1 MNENARP
8 EKAGNLGNIGG
19 RTGAGTGI
27 AGATRADPLEGLAS
41 GSHRDDARSQQPLG
55 REALDVV
62 VAWSIIGIFLV
73 VMMAVIHEL
82 SLILIPVVM
91 AIVVGMILGIA
102 AEKLGSYGIPGFGVA
117 LILSTLVAAVMF
129 FVVNS
134 LIDPVSQLAS
144 EGPALVE
151 RSIDRF
157 LPYLQNLRW
166 LNISAA
172 TFSMGS
178 MSMESLISRS
188 GEIISVLGSNVT
200 PAVIQ
205 GMIFLAA
212 LLMFLYSRLRL
223 RKAIIMAFPARHQ
236 RLRTIR
242 IIASVEEVLGT
253 YFATAA
259 LIYAG
264 LGVTMV
270 VIAYLGGLAMPL
282 LWGLFAF
289 LSSFVPFLGITAM
302 TISLAVAGIIT
313 HDNIILA
320 LLPAAI
326 FFTIHLLMENLAFP
340 AVVGRNMEI
349 NPFLVFVMIIFWTWM
364 WGAAGAMLA
373 LPLSL
378 IAMTVTRELFPSR
391 RVVPKLPD

>member
-1 MNENARP
+1 MNENAKP
-8 EKAGNLGNIGG
+8 DLS
-19 RTGAGTGI
+19 GT
-27 AGATRADPLEGLAS
+27 AALPVNKADPLATPAS
-41 GSHRDDARSQQPLG
+41 VSQRDDARSQQPLG
-55 REALDVV
+55 REALDVF
-62 VAWSIIGIFLV
+62 VAWSVIGIFLI
-73 VMMAVIHEL
+73 MSMAVIHEL
-82 SLILIPVVM
+82 SMILMPVVM
-91 AIVVGMILGIA
+91 AVVVGMILGIS
-102 AEKLGSYGIPGFGVA
+102 AEKLASYGIPGAGVA
-117 LILSTLVAAVMF
+117 IILSTLVAAVIF

-144 EGPALVE
+144 EGPALIE

-157 LPYLQNLRW
+157 LPYLENLRW

-178 MSMESLISRS
+178 MSMESLLSRS
-188 GEIISVLGSNVT
+188 GEIISLLGANVT
-200 PAVIQ
+200 PAIVQ
-205 GMIFLAA
+205 GLIFLAA

-223 RKAIIMAFPARHQ
+223 RKALIMAFPARHQ

-242 IIASVEEVLGT
+242 IIGSVEKVLGT
-253 YFATAA
+253 YFATAS
-259 LIYAG
+259 LIYAA
-264 LGVTMV
+264 LGVTMI

-289 LSSFVPFLGITAM
+289 LSSFIPFLGITLM
-302 TISLAVAGIIT
+302 TISLTVAGIIT
-313 HDNIILA
+313 HDNMILA
-320 LLPAAI
+320 LLPAGV

-378 IAMTVTRELFPSR
+378 IVMTVTRELFPSR
-391 RVVPKLPD
+391 RVVPNLPD

>member
-8 EKAGNLGNIGG
+8 EKTGSLAS
-19 RTGAGTGI
+19 TGAHAGATAGTI
-27 AGATRADPLEGLAS
+27 PATRADPLEVPAS
-41 GSHRDDARSQQPLG
+41 GQRRDDARSQQPLG

-62 VAWSIIGIFLV
+62 VAWSVIGIFLI
-73 VMMAVIHEL
+73 MLMAVIHEL

-117 LILSTLVAAVMF
+117 LILSSLVAAVMF
-129 FVVNS
+129 FVINS
-134 LIDPVSQLAS
+134 LTEPLSLLAS
-144 EGPALVE
+144 EGPALIE

-157 LPYLQNLRW
+157 LPYLQSLRW

-172 TFSMGS
+172 SFSMGS

-188 GEIISVLGSNVT
+188 GEIISVLGSNIT

-205 GMIFLAA
+205 GLIFLAA

-242 IIASVEEVLGT
+242 IIGSVEEVLGT

-302 TISLAVAGIIT
+302 TISLTVAGIIT
-313 HDNIILA
+313 HDNIVLA

-364 WGAAGAMLA
+364 WGAVGAMLA

-378 IAMTVTRELFPSR
+378 IVMAIIDELFIEEKAQPQ
-391 RVVPKLPD
+391 LPG

>member
-1 MNENARP
+1 MNENAKP
-8 EKAGNLGNIGG
+8 DL
-19 RTGAGTGI
+19 AGTS
-27 AGATRADPLEGLAS
+27 ALPVDKADPLATPAS
-41 GSHRDDARSQQPLG
+41 LSQRDDARSQQPLG
-55 REALDVV
+55 REALDVF
-62 VAWSIIGIFLV
+62 VAWSVIGIFLI
-73 VMMAVIHEL
+73 MSMAVIHEL
-82 SLILIPVVM
+82 SMILMPVVM
-91 AIVVGMILGIA
+91 AVVVGMILGIS
-102 AEKLGSYGIPGFGVA
+102 AEKLASYGIPGAGVA
-117 LILSTLVAAVMF
+117 IILSTLVAAVIF

-144 EGPALVE
+144 EGPALIE

-157 LPYLQNLRW
+157 LPYLENLRW

-178 MSMESLISRS
+178 MSMESLLSRS
-188 GEIISVLGSNVT
+188 GEIISLLGANVT
-200 PAVIQ
+200 PAIVQ
-205 GMIFLAA
+205 GLIFLAA

-223 RKAIIMAFPARHQ
+223 RKALIMAFPARHQ

-242 IIASVEEVLGT
+242 IIGSVEKVLGT
-253 YFATAA
+253 YFATAS
-259 LIYAG
+259 LIYAA
-264 LGVTMV
+264 LGVTMI

-289 LSSFVPFLGITAM
+289 LSSFIPFLGITLM
-302 TISLAVAGIIT
+302 TISLTVAGIIT
-313 HDNIILA
+313 HDNMILA
-320 LLPAAI
+320 LLPAGV

-378 IAMTVTRELFPSR
+378 IVMTVTRELFPSR
-391 RVVPKLPD
+391 RVVPNLPD

>member
-1 MNENARP
+1 MNENAKP
-8 EKAGNLGNIGG
+8 DHAGPATL
-19 RTGAGTGI
+19 I
-27 AGATRADPLEGLAS
+27 ADHADPLATPAS
-41 GSHRDDARSQQPLG
+41 VSQRDDARSQQPLG
-55 REALDVV
+55 REALDVF
-62 VAWSIIGIFLV
+62 VAWSVIGIFLI
-73 VMMAVIHEL
+73 MSMAVIHEL
-82 SLILIPVVM
+82 SMILMPVVM
-91 AIVVGMILGIA
+91 AVVVGMILGIS
-102 AEKLGSYGIPGFGVA
+102 AEKLASYGIPGAGVA
-117 LILSTLVAAVMF
+117 IILSSLVAAVIF

-134 LIDPVSQLAS
+134 LIDPVSQLAT
-144 EGPALVE
+144 EGPALIE

-157 LPYLQNLRW
+157 LPYVENFRW

-178 MSMESLISRS
+178 MSMESLLSRS
-188 GEIISVLGSNVT
+188 GEIISLLGANVT
-200 PAVIQ
+200 PAIVQ
-205 GMIFLAA
+205 GLIFLAA

-223 RKAIIMAFPARHQ
+223 RKALIMAFPARHQ

-242 IIASVEEVLGT
+242 IIGSVEKVLGT
-253 YFATAA
+253 YFATAS
-259 LIYAG
+259 LIYAA
-264 LGVTMV
+264 LGVTMI
-270 VIAYLGGLAMPL
+270 VIAYFGGLAMPL

-289 LSSFVPFLGITAM
+289 LSSFIPFLGITLM
-302 TISLAVAGIIT
+302 TISLTVAGIIT
-313 HDNIILA
+313 HDNMILA
-320 LLPAAI
+320 LLPAGV

-391 RVVPKLPD
+391 KVVPNLPD

>member
-1 MNENARP
+1 MNKNAKP
-8 EKAGNLGNIGG
+8 DL
-19 RTGAGTGI
+19 AGTAALALDKG
-27 AGATRADPLEGLAS
+27 DPLLTPAAVS
-41 GSHRDDARSQQPLG
+41 QRDDARSQQPLG
-55 REALDVV
+55 REALDVF
-62 VAWSIIGIFLV
+62 VAWSIIGIFLI
-73 VMMAVIHEL
+73 MSMAVIHEL
-82 SLILIPVVM
+82 SMILMPVVM
-91 AIVVGMILGIA
+91 AVVVGMILGIS
-102 AEKLGSYGIPGFGVA
+102 AEKLASYGIPGAGVA
-117 LILSTLVAAVMF
+117 LILSTLVAAVIF

-134 LIDPVSQLAS
+134 LIDPVSQLAT
-144 EGPALVE
+144 EGPALIE

-157 LPYLQNLRW
+157 LPYVQNLRW

-188 GEIISVLGSNVT
+188 GEIITLLGANVT
-200 PAVIQ
+200 PAIVQ
-205 GMIFLAA
+205 GLIFLAA

-223 RKAIIMAFPARHQ
+223 RKALIMVFPARHQ

-242 IIASVEEVLGT
+242 IIGSVEKVLGT
-253 YFATAA
+253 YFATAS
-259 LIYAG
+259 LIYAA
-264 LGVTMV
+264 LGVTMI
-270 VIAYLGGLAMPL
+270 VIAYLGGLSMPL

-289 LSSFVPFLGITAM
+289 LSSFVPFLGITLM
-302 TISLAVAGIIT
+302 TISLTIAGIIA
-313 HDNIILA
+313 HDNMILA
-320 LLPAAI
+320 LLPAGV

>member
-1 MNENARP
+1 MNENAKP
-8 EKAGNLGNIGG
+8 DLS
-19 RTGAGTGI
+19 GT
-27 AGATRADPLEGLAS
+27 AALPVDKADPLATPAS
-41 GSHRDDARSQQPLG
+41 VSQRDDARSQQPLG
-55 REALDVV
+55 REALDVF
-62 VAWSIIGIFLV
+62 VAWSVIGIFLI
-73 VMMAVIHEL
+73 MSMAVIHEL
-82 SLILIPVVM
+82 SMILMPVVM
-91 AIVVGMILGIA
+91 AVVVGMILGIS
-102 AEKLGSYGIPGFGVA
+102 AEKLASYGIPGAGVA
-117 LILSTLVAAVMF
+117 IILSTLVAAVIF

-144 EGPALVE
+144 EGPALIE

-157 LPYLQNLRW
+157 LPYLENLRW

-178 MSMESLISRS
+178 MSMESLPSRS
-188 GEIISVLGSNVT
+188 GEIISLLGANVT
-200 PAVIQ
+200 PAIVQ
-205 GMIFLAA
+205 GLIFLAA

-223 RKAIIMAFPARHQ
+223 RKALIMAFPARHQ

-242 IIASVEEVLGT
+242 IIGSVEKVLGT
-253 YFATAA
+253 YFATAS
-259 LIYAG
+259 LIYAA
-264 LGVTMV
+264 LGVTMI

-289 LSSFVPFLGITAM
+289 LSSFIPFLGITLM
-302 TISLAVAGIIT
+302 TISLTVAGIIT
-313 HDNIILA
+313 HDNMILA
-320 LLPAAI
+320 LLPAGV

-378 IAMTVTRELFPSR
+378 IVMTVTRELFPSR
-391 RVVPKLPD
+391 RVVPNLPD

>member
-1 MNENARP
+1 MNENAKP
-8 EKAGNLGNIGG
+8 DLS
-19 RTGAGTGI
+19 GT
-27 AGATRADPLEGLAS
+27 AALPVDKADPLATPAS
-41 GSHRDDARSQQPLG
+41 VSQRDDARSQQPLG
-55 REALDVV
+55 REALDVF
-62 VAWSIIGIFLV
+62 VAWSVIGIFLI
-73 VMMAVIHEL
+73 MSMAVIHEL
-82 SLILIPVVM
+82 SMILMPVVM
-91 AIVVGMILGIA
+91 AVVVGMILGIS
-102 AEKLGSYGIPGFGVA
+102 AEKLASYGIPGAGVA
-117 LILSTLVAAVMF
+117 IILSTLVAAVIF

-144 EGPALVE
+144 EGPALIE

-157 LPYLQNLRW
+157 LPYLENLRW

-178 MSMESLISRS
+178 LSMESLLSRS
-188 GEIISVLGSNVT
+188 GEIISLLGANVT
-200 PAVIQ
+200 PAIVQ
-205 GMIFLAA
+205 GLIFLAA

-223 RKAIIMAFPARHQ
+223 RKALIMAFPARHQ

-242 IIASVEEVLGT
+242 IIGSVEKVLGT
-253 YFATAA
+253 YFATAS
-259 LIYAG
+259 LIYAA
-264 LGVTMV
+264 LGVTMI

-289 LSSFVPFLGITAM
+289 LSSFIPFLGITLM
-302 TISLAVAGIIT
+302 TISLTVAGIIT
-313 HDNIILA
+313 HDNMILA
-320 LLPAAI
+320 LLPAGV

-378 IAMTVTRELFPSR
+378 IVMTVTRELFPSR
-391 RVVPKLPD
+391 RVVPNLPD

>member
-1 MNENARP
+1 MNENAKP
-8 EKAGNLGNIGG
+8 DHAGPATL
-19 RTGAGTGI
+19 I
-27 AGATRADPLEGLAS
+27 ADHADPLATPAS
-41 GSHRDDARSQQPLG
+41 VSQRDDARSQQPLG
-55 REALDVV
+55 REALDVF
-62 VAWSIIGIFLV
+62 VAWSVIGIFLI
-73 VMMAVIHEL
+73 MSMAVIHEL
-82 SLILIPVVM
+82 SMILMPVVM
-91 AIVVGMILGIA
+91 AVVVGMILGIS
-102 AEKLGSYGIPGFGVA
+102 AEKLASYGIPGAGVA
-117 LILSTLVAAVMF
+117 IILSSLVAAVIF

-134 LIDPVSQLAS
+134 LIDPVSQLAT
-144 EGPALVE
+144 EGPALIE

-157 LPYLQNLRW
+157 LPYVENFRW

-178 MSMESLISRS
+178 MSMESLLSRS
-188 GEIISVLGSNVT
+188 GEIISLLGANVT
-200 PAVIQ
+200 PAIVQ
-205 GMIFLAA
+205 GLIFLAA

-223 RKAIIMAFPARHQ
+223 RKALIMAFPARHQ

-242 IIASVEEVLGT
+242 IIGSVEKVLGT
-253 YFATAA
+253 YFATAS
-259 LIYAG
+259 LIYAA
-264 LGVTMV
+264 LGVTMI
-270 VIAYLGGLAMPL
+270 VIAYFGGLAMPL

-289 LSSFVPFLGITAM
+289 LSSFIPFLGITLM
-302 TISLAVAGIIT
+302 TISLTVAGIIT
-313 HDNIILA
+313 HDNMILA
-320 LLPAAI
+320 LLPASV

-391 RVVPKLPD
+391 KVVPNLPD

>member
-1 MNENARP
+1 MNKNAKP
-8 EKAGNLGNIGG
+8 DL
-19 RTGAGTGI
+19 AGTAALALDKG
-27 AGATRADPLEGLAS
+27 DPLLTPAS
-41 GSHRDDARSQQPLG
+41 VSQRDDARSQQPLG
-55 REALDVV
+55 REALDVF
-62 VAWSIIGIFLV
+62 VAWSIIGIFLI
-73 VMMAVIHEL
+73 MSMAVIHEL
-82 SLILIPVVM
+82 SMILMPVVM
-91 AIVVGMILGIA
+91 AVVVGMILGIS
-102 AEKLGSYGIPGFGVA
+102 AEKLASYGIPGAGVA
-117 LILSTLVAAVMF
+117 LILSTLVAAVIF

-134 LIDPVSQLAS
+134 LIDPVSQLAT
-144 EGPALVE
+144 EGPALIE

-157 LPYLQNLRW
+157 LPYVQNLRW

-188 GEIISVLGSNVT
+188 GEIITLLGANVT
-200 PAVIQ
+200 PAIVQ
-205 GMIFLAA
+205 GLIFLAA

-223 RKAIIMAFPARHQ
+223 RKALIMVFPARHQ

-242 IIASVEEVLGT
+242 IIGSVEKVLGT
-253 YFATAA
+253 YFATAS
-259 LIYAG
+259 LIYAA
-264 LGVTMV
+264 LGVTMI
-270 VIAYLGGLAMPL
+270 VIAYVGGLSMPL

-289 LSSFVPFLGITAM
+289 LSSFVPFLGITLM
-302 TISLAVAGIIT
+302 TISLTIAGIIA
-313 HDNIILA
+313 HDNRILA
-320 LLPAAI
+320 RLPAGV
-326 FFTIHLLMENLAFP
+326 FFTIHLVLENLAFP
-340 AVVGRNMEI
+340 AVFGRTMEI

>member
-1 MNENARP
+1 MNENAKP
-8 EKAGNLGNIGG
+8 DLS
-19 RTGAGTGI
+19 GT
-27 AGATRADPLEGLAS
+27 AALPVDKADPLATPAS
-41 GSHRDDARSQQPLG
+41 VSQRDDARSQQPLG
-55 REALDVV
+55 REALDVF
-62 VAWSIIGIFLV
+62 VAWSVIGIFLI
-73 VMMAVIHEL
+73 MSMAVIHEL
-82 SLILIPVVM
+82 SMILMPVVM
-91 AIVVGMILGIA
+91 AVVVGMILGIS
-102 AEKLGSYGIPGFGVA
+102 AEKLASYGIPGAGVA
-117 LILSTLVAAVMF
+117 IILSTLVAAVIF

-144 EGPALVE
+144 EGPALIE

-157 LPYLQNLRW
+157 LPYLENLRW

-178 MSMESLISRS
+178 MSMESLLSRS
-188 GEIISVLGSNVT
+188 GEIISLLGANVT
-200 PAVIQ
+200 PAIVQ
-205 GMIFLAA
+205 GLIFLAA

-223 RKAIIMAFPARHQ
+223 RKALIMAFPARHQ

-242 IIASVEEVLGT
+242 IIGSVEKVLGT
-253 YFATAA
+253 YFATAS
-259 LIYAG
+259 LIYAA
-264 LGVTMV
+264 LGVTMI

-289 LSSFVPFLGITAM
+289 LSSFIPFLGITLM
-302 TISLAVAGIIT
+302 TISLTVAGIIT
-313 HDNIILA
+313 HDNMILA
-320 LLPAAI
+320 LLPAGV

-378 IAMTVTRELFPSR
+378 IVMTVTRELFPSR
-391 RVVPKLPD
+391 RVVPNLPD

>member
-1 MNENARP
+1 MNKNAKP
-8 EKAGNLGNIGG
+8 DV
-19 RTGAGTGI
+19 AGT
-27 AGATRADPLEGLAS
+27 AALALDKVDPLLTPAAVS
-41 GSHRDDARSQQPLG
+41 QRDDARSQQPLG
-55 REALDVV
+55 REALDVF
-62 VAWSIIGIFLV
+62 VAWSIIGIFLI
-73 VMMAVIHEL
+73 MSMAVIHEL
-82 SLILIPVVM
+82 SMILMPVVM
-91 AIVVGMILGIA
+91 AVVVGMILGIS
-102 AEKLGSYGIPGFGVA
+102 AEKLASYGIPGAGVA
-117 LILSTLVAAVMF
+117 LILSTLVAAVIF

-134 LIDPVSQLAS
+134 LIDPVSQLAT
-144 EGPALVE
+144 EGPALIE

-157 LPYLQNLRW
+157 LPYVQNLRW

-188 GEIISVLGSNVT
+188 GEIITLLGANVT
-200 PAVIQ
+200 PAIVQ
-205 GMIFLAA
+205 GLIFLAA

-223 RKAIIMAFPARHQ
+223 RKALIMVFPARHQ

-242 IIASVEEVLGT
+242 IIASVEKVLGT
-253 YFATAA
+253 YFATAS
-259 LIYAG
+259 LIYAA
-264 LGVTMV
+264 LGVTMI
-270 VIAYLGGLAMPL
+270 VIAYLGGLSMPL

-289 LSSFVPFLGITAM
+289 LSSFVPFLGITLM
-302 TISLAVAGIIT
+302 TISLTIAGIIA
-313 HDNIILA
+313 HDNMILA
-320 LLPAAI
+320 LLPAGV

>member
-1 MNENARP
+1 MNENAKP
-8 EKAGNLGNIGG
+8 DLS
-19 RTGAGTGI
+19 GT
-27 AGATRADPLEGLAS
+27 AALPVDEADPLATPAS
-41 GSHRDDARSQQPLG
+41 VSQRDDARSQQPLG
-55 REALDVV
+55 REALDVF
-62 VAWSIIGIFLV
+62 VAWSVIGIFLI
-73 VMMAVIHEL
+73 MSMAVIHEL
-82 SLILIPVVM
+82 SMILMPVVM
-91 AIVVGMILGIA
+91 AVVVGMILGIS
-102 AEKLGSYGIPGFGVA
+102 AEKLASYGIPGAGVA
-117 LILSTLVAAVMF
+117 IILSTLVAAVIF

-144 EGPALVE
+144 EGPALIE

-157 LPYLQNLRW
+157 LPYLENLRW

-178 MSMESLISRS
+178 MSMESLLSRS
-188 GEIISVLGSNVT
+188 GEIISLLGANVT
-200 PAVIQ
+200 PAIVQ
-205 GMIFLAA
+205 GLIFLAA

-223 RKAIIMAFPARHQ
+223 RKALIMAFPARHQ

-242 IIASVEEVLGT
+242 IIGSVEKVLGT
-253 YFATAA
+253 YFATAS
-259 LIYAG
+259 LIYAA
-264 LGVTMV
+264 LGVTMI

-289 LSSFVPFLGITAM
+289 LSSFIPFLGITLM
-302 TISLAVAGIIT
+302 TISLTVAGIIT
-313 HDNIILA
+313 HDNMILA
-320 LLPAAI
+320 LLPAGV

-378 IAMTVTRELFPSR
+378 IVMTVTRELFPSR
-391 RVVPKLPD
+391 RVVPNLPD

>member
-1 MNENARP
+1 MNKNAKP
-8 EKAGNLGNIGG
+8 DL
-19 RTGAGTGI
+19 AGTAALALDKG
-27 AGATRADPLEGLAS
+27 DPLLTPAS
-41 GSHRDDARSQQPLG
+41 VSQRDDARSQQPLG
-55 REALDVV
+55 REALDVF
-62 VAWSIIGIFLV
+62 VAWSIIGIFLI
-73 VMMAVIHEL
+73 MSMAVIHEL
-82 SLILIPVVM
+82 SMILMPVVM
-91 AIVVGMILGIA
+91 AVVVGMILGIS
-102 AEKLGSYGIPGFGVA
+102 AEKLASYGIPGAGVA
-117 LILSTLVAAVMF
+117 LILSTLVAAVIF

-134 LIDPVSQLAS
+134 LIDPVSQLAT
-144 EGPALVE
+144 EGPALIE

-157 LPYLQNLRW
+157 LPYVQNLRW

-188 GEIISVLGSNVT
+188 GEIITLLGANVT
-200 PAVIQ
+200 PAIVQ
-205 GMIFLAA
+205 GLIFLAA

-223 RKAIIMAFPARHQ
+223 RKALIMVFPARHQ

-242 IIASVEEVLGT
+242 IIGSVEKVLGT
-253 YFATAA
+253 YFATAS
-259 LIYAG
+259 LIYAA
-264 LGVTMV
+264 LGVTMI
-270 VIAYLGGLAMPL
+270 VIAYVGGLSMPL

-289 LSSFVPFLGITAM
+289 LSSFVPFLGITLM
-302 TISLAVAGIIT
+302 TISLTIAGIIA
-313 HDNIILA
+313 HDNMILA
-320 LLPAAI
+320 LLPAGV

>member
-1 MNENARP
+1 MNENAKP
-8 EKAGNLGNIGG
+8 DLS
-19 RTGAGTGI
+19 GT
-27 AGATRADPLEGLAS
+27 AALAVDKADPLATPAS
-41 GSHRDDARSQQPLG
+41 VSQRDDARSQQPLG
-55 REALDVV
+55 REALDVF
-62 VAWSIIGIFLV
+62 VAWSVIGIFLI
-73 VMMAVIHEL
+73 MSMAVIHEL
-82 SLILIPVVM
+82 SMILMPVVM
-91 AIVVGMILGIA
+91 AVVVGMILGIS
-102 AEKLGSYGIPGFGVA
+102 AEKLASYGIPGAGVA
-117 LILSTLVAAVMF
+117 IILSTLVAAVIF

-144 EGPALVE
+144 EGPALIE

-157 LPYLQNLRW
+157 LPYLENLRW

-178 MSMESLISRS
+178 MSMESLLSRS
-188 GEIISVLGSNVT
+188 GEIISLLGANVT
-200 PAVIQ
+200 PAIVQ
-205 GMIFLAA
+205 GLIFLAA

-223 RKAIIMAFPARHQ
+223 RKALIMAFPARHQ

-242 IIASVEEVLGT
+242 IIGSVEKVLGT
-253 YFATAA
+253 YFATAS
-259 LIYAG
+259 LIYAA
-264 LGVTMV
+264 LGVTMI

-289 LSSFVPFLGITAM
+289 LSSFIPFLGITLM
-302 TISLAVAGIIT
+302 TISLTVAGIIT
-313 HDNIILA
+313 HDNMILA
-320 LLPAAI
+320 LLPAGV

-378 IAMTVTRELFPSR
+378 IVMTVTRELFPSR
-391 RVVPKLPD
+391 RVVPNLPD

>member
-1 MNENARP
+1 MNENAKP
-8 EKAGNLGNIGG
+8 DHAGPATL
-19 RTGAGTGI
+19 I
-27 AGATRADPLEGLAS
+27 ADHADPLATPAS
-41 GSHRDDARSQQPLG
+41 VSQRDDARSQQPLG
-55 REALDVV
+55 REALDVF
-62 VAWSIIGIFLV
+62 VAWSVIGIFLI
-73 VMMAVIHEL
+73 MSMAVIHEL
-82 SLILIPVVM
+82 SMILMPVVM
-91 AIVVGMILGIA
+91 AVVVGMILGIS
-102 AEKLGSYGIPGFGVA
+102 AEKLASYGIPGAGVA
-117 LILSTLVAAVMF
+117 IILSSLVAAVIF

-134 LIDPVSQLAS
+134 LIDPVSQLAT
-144 EGPALVE
+144 EGPALIE

-157 LPYLQNLRW
+157 LPYVENFRW

-178 MSMESLISRS
+178 MSMESLLSRS
-188 GEIISVLGSNVT
+188 GEIISLLGANVT
-200 PAVIQ
+200 PAIVQ
-205 GMIFLAA
+205 GLIFLAA

-223 RKAIIMAFPARHQ
+223 RKALIMAFPARHQ

-242 IIASVEEVLGT
+242 IIGSVEKVLGT
-253 YFATAA
+253 YFATAS
-259 LIYAG
+259 LIYAA
-264 LGVTMV
+264 LGVTMI
-270 VIAYLGGLAMPL
+270 VIAYFGGLAMPF

-289 LSSFVPFLGITAM
+289 LSSFIPFLGITLM
-302 TISLAVAGIIT
+302 TISLTVAGIIT
-313 HDNIILA
+313 HDNMILA
-320 LLPAAI
+320 LLPAGV

-391 RVVPKLPD
+391 KVVPNLPD

>member
-1 MNENARP
+1 MNENAKP
-8 EKAGNLGNIGG
+8 DLS
-19 RTGAGTGI
+19 GT
-27 AGATRADPLEGLAS
+27 AALPVDKADPLATPTS
-41 GSHRDDARSQQPLG
+41 VSQRDDARSQQPLG
-55 REALDVV
+55 REALDVF
-62 VAWSIIGIFLV
+62 VAWSVIGIFLIV
-73 VMMAVIHEL
+73 SMAVIHEL
-82 SLILIPVVM
+82 SMILMPVVM
-91 AIVVGMILGIA
+91 AVVVGMILGIS
-102 AEKLGSYGIPGFGVA
+102 AEKLASYGIPGAGVA
-117 LILSTLVAAVMF
+117 IILSTLVAAVIF

-144 EGPALVE
+144 EGPALIE

-157 LPYLQNLRW
+157 LPYLENLRW

-178 MSMESLISRS
+178 MSMESLLSRS
-188 GEIISVLGSNVT
+188 GEIISLLGANVT
-200 PAVIQ
+200 PAIVQ
-205 GMIFLAA
+205 GLIFLAA

-223 RKAIIMAFPARHQ
+223 RKALIMAFPARHQ

-242 IIASVEEVLGT
+242 IIGSVEKVLGT
-253 YFATAA
+253 YFATAS
-259 LIYAG
+259 LIYAA
-264 LGVTMV
+264 LGVTMI

-289 LSSFVPFLGITAM
+289 LSSFIPFLGITLM
-302 TISLAVAGIIT
+302 TISLTVAGIIT
-313 HDNIILA
+313 HDNMILA
-320 LLPAAI
+320 LLPAGV

-378 IAMTVTRELFPSR
+378 IVMTVTRELFPSR
-391 RVVPKLPD
+391 RVVPNLPD